1 MSTLRI
7 EEGIGNEETAES
19 SEILDQIGRR
29 MLKRRV
35 DALKNLPTFPESIL
49 RINQMMMG
57 KTATQSLE
65 QIARV
70 IEVDP
75 VLTAR
80 ILRLVNSAFY
90 GVSGAIVSVH
100 EALVMLGMDVVR
112 GVILSSAAMDL
123 AAGRQSIRG
132 LWEHSFGA
140 AVAATSLGRVLG
152 LPRIEEISAAA
163 LMHDI
168 GKLVL
173 ASQLGKDY
181 DNVVRYAVRRDMSVR
196 QAEIELLGVPHDEI
210 GRWLV
215 TRWRLPRS
223 IAVPIGLHHEP
234 ERDRDFAVS
243 TAAVHVADVM
253 VRGYGFGFPGD
264 LLVPQVSHVAWGLL
278 DLNAEKLEKA
288 VGRMHRDLQ
297 EAMVQ
302 ANLYTFE

>member
-1 MSTLRI
+1 
-7 EEGIGNEETAES
+7 
-19 SEILDQIGRR
+19 
-29 MLKRRV
+29 
-35 DALKNLPTFPESIL
+35 
-49 RINQMMMG
+49 MMMSQSS
-57 KTATQSLE
+57 TQSLE

-70 IEVDP
+70 IEIDP

-90 GVSGAIVSVH
+90 GVSGAIVSVN

-112 GVILSSAAMDL
+112 GIILSTAAMDL
-123 AAGRQSIRG
+123 AEGRRSVRG
-132 LWEHSFGA
+132 LWEHSLGT
-140 AVAATSLGRVLG
+140 AVASTALARVLG

-173 ASQLGKDY
+173 ASQLGRDY
-181 DNVVRYAVRRDMSVR
+181 DNVVRYALQRDVSVR
-196 QAEIELLGVPHDEI
+196 TAEIELLGVPHDEI

-223 IAVPIGLHHEP
+223 LAVPISLHHTP
-234 ERDRDFAVS
+234 ERDPEFAVS

-264 LLVPQVSHVAWGLL
+264 ALVPQVSPIAWRLL
-278 DLNAEKLEKA
+278 DLNATKLERA
-288 VGRMHRDLQ
+288 VRRMHVDLQ

-302 ANLYTFE
+302 ANLYIFE